1 MGIVHTRTRNPR
13 ECRAHR
19 SSPRYCFIRVE
30 IIISGIRSTQYLACV
45 LRIHGNLH
53 LLSRGK
59 LTVSLRMPGAHPRD
73 FSIAVELLSGQKT
86 LPWNVGRER
95 YAPAEVAGNK
105 TLPWT
110 AYRDRERRM
119 PVEIAGGKIKSRGRV
134 AGNEPPM
141 LVESARESKFPWNAA
156 GHGAVVIRMRRRG

>member
-1 MGIVHTRTRNPR
+1 MTSPVPR
-13 ECRAHR
+13 SRMSYDIRGAHN
-19 SSPRYCFIRVE
+19 C
-30 IIISGIRSTQYLACV
+30 LACI
-45 LRIHGNLH
+45 RIHGNLLYYYFPVEIDSVFANSWGTSTGILH
-53 LLSRGK
+53 CRGVVVGK
-59 LTVSLRMPGAHPRD
+59 
-73 FSIAVELLSGQKT
+73 KT

>member
-1 MGIVHTRTRNPR
+1 MHPNPR
-13 ECRAHR
+13 E
-19 SSPRYCFIRVE
+19 
-30 IIISGIRSTQYLACV
+30 STV
-45 LRIHGNLH
+45 L
-53 LLSRGK
+53 LLSREK
-59 LTVSLRMPGAHPRD
+59 LTVSLQILGAHPRE
-73 FSIAVELLSGQKT
+73 FCIAVELLSGRKHCRGT
-86 LPWNVGRER
+86 WAGNVGRER